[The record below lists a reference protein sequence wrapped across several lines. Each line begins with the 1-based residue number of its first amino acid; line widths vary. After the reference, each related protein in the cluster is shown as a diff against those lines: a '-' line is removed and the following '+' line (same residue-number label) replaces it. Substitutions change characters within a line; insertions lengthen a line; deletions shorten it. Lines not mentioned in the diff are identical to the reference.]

1 MFRQI
6 DMRLHPQ
13 IIHPDLDLIAA
24 RNAARVDVQ
33 EKAHRSA
40 PELYC

>member
-13 IIHPDLDLIAA
+13 IIHPDPDLISA
-24 RNAARVDVQ
+24 RNARLDVQ
-33 EKAHRSA
+33 EKAHRSV